1 MERTIQLKR
10 FVMAAIFSALACTS
24 PGAEEIEHHGVRADS
39 EGTAYEC
46 LSCHDGVIAAQIHM
60 STKTGNYLCTH
71 PVNRDYPPPRKHTE
85 YLPLEE
91 VTAAGIRLLQGQ
103 ITCISCHNLKNPEK
117 PHLVVPLDNSNLC
130 FNCHR
135 I

>member
-1 MERTIQLKR
+1 MGRTIHR
-10 FVMAAIFSALACTS
+10 FVMAAIFSALACSS

-39 EGTAYEC
+39 EGSAYEC
-46 LSCHDGVIAAQIHM
+46 LSCHDGVLAAQIHM

-71 PVNRDYPPPRKHTE
+71 PVNRDYPPPRKQAD

-91 VTAAGIRLLQGQ
+91 VTAAGIKLLQGQ
-103 ITCISCHNLKNPEK
+103 ISCISCHNLKNPEK
-117 PHLVVPLDNSNLC
+117 LHLVVPLDNSNLC
-130 FNCHR
+130 FNCHK